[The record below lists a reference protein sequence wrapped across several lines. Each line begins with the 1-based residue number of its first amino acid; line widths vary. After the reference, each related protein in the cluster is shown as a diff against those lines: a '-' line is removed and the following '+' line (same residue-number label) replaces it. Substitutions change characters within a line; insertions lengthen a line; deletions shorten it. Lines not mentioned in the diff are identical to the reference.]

1 MRAQHS
7 QIPAS
12 HNPVAQIPAA
22 QNSAF
27 PHFIALTFLFIIV
40 YTSLEPFRGW
50 SVPQHDFLKAFLS
63 GAKAPRWVPFDWLVN
78 VGVYIPLGYG
88 LAGTLKSGGRALF
101 ACALISLALELTQ
114 SLLPTRHPS
123 AFDWL
128 MNTSGAAI
136 GVWLFALSRQSRWV
150 RSCKERL
157 RRVWMPGVRGDFGM
171 AVLIIFFLA
180 HLNPGLSPFSSTYF
194 LPATGT
200 VEPGLAFLQAA
211 HTGLNVIAVGL
222 FADLLLRT
230 RRDGGVMLL
239 LVLLLAMVS
248 KTLLAAALLR
258 PGLWGLWLA
267 PPVAIGIG
275 LGAIGLLG
283 FFWMPAAQKRVLC
296 NISVIIALLLPA
308 LAPDWALANAP
319 VRAFEWNY
327 GHLLNF
333 NELSQTLLR
342 LWPLLVSVYLL
353 TTAGNPFQDGK
364 Q

>member
-1 MRAQHS
+1 MRS
-7 QIPAS
+7 PPLS
-12 HNPVAQIPAA
+12 IPAA
-22 QNSAF
+22 QPSAF

-50 SVPQHDFLKAFLS
+50 SIPNHTISKTFFDGFRTL
-63 GAKAPRWVPFDWLVN
+63 RWVPFDWLVN

-88 LAGTLKSGGRALF
+88 LTGTLKSGARAIF
-101 ACALISLALELTQ
+101 MAAIISLSLEITQ

-123 AFDWL
+123 AFDCL
-128 MNTSGAAI
+128 LNTCGAAL
-136 GVWLFALSRQSRWV
+136 GVWLFMLSRQSLRARKIV
-150 RSCKERL
+150 ERIHK
-157 RRVWMPGVRGDFGM
+157 VWMPGVRGDYGM
-171 AVLIIFFLA
+171 AVLIVFLLA

-200 VEPGLAFLQAA
+200 VEPGLAFLQAT

-222 FADLLLRT
+222 FADLLMRS

-239 LVLLLAMVS
+239 GVLLLATLS

-258 PGLWGLWLA
+258 PGVWGLWLS
-267 PPVAIGIG
+267 PPVAIGIA
-275 LGAIGLLG
+275 LGAVGLLC
-283 FFWMPAAQKRVLC
+283 FFWIPAAQKRVLC
-296 NISVIIALLLPA
+296 NICVIIALLLPA

-353 TTAGNPFQDGK
+353 TTAGNSFQDSK
-364 Q
+364 K

>member
-1 MRAQHS
+1 MHS
-7 QIPAS
+7 QHTSPDHHAS
-12 HNPVAQIPAA
+12 
-22 QNSAF
+22 SSF

-50 SVPQHDFLKAFLS
+50 SPPEHDVLKIFFEGLT
-63 GAKAPRWVPFDWLVN
+63 APRWFSFDSLIN
-78 VGVYIPLGYG
+78 ICVYVPLGFG
-88 LAGTLKSGGRALF
+88 LAGMLKSAGRALLLCSF
-101 ACALISLALELTQ
+101 VSLSLELTQ

-123 AFDWL
+123 ALDWL
-128 MNTSGAAI
+128 LNTAGALFGIWCFAKSQHWRWI
-136 GVWLFALSRQSRWV
+136 GALTYKFRKAWI
-150 RSCKERL
+150 
-157 RRVWMPGVRGDFGM
+157 PGVRGDFGI
-171 AVLIIFFLA
+171 AVLLVFLIA

-194 LPATGT
+194 LPASVTI
-200 VEPGLAFLQAA
+200 EPGLAFLQAT
-211 HTGLNVIAVGL
+211 HTGLNVIAVGF
-222 FADLLLRT
+222 FADLLART

-239 LVLLLAMVS
+239 AVLLIATLS

-258 PGLWGLWLA
+258 PGLWGLWLS
-267 PPVAIGIG
+267 PPVTIGIA
-275 LGAIGLLG
+275 LGAVGLLA
-283 FFWMPAAQKRVLC
+283 FFWVPAAQKRVLC

-353 TTAGNPFQDGK
+353 TTAGNPYQDRK
-364 Q
+364 K